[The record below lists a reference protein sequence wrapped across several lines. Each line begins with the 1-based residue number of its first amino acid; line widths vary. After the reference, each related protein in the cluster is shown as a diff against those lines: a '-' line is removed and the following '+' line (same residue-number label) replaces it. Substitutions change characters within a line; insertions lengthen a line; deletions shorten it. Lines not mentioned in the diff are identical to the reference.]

1 MRFRPTSSRA
11 WRRSVLIGVIG
22 AIMPMVGGCAARDDA
37 ASQAGK
43 ATSAGRAESDVS
55 STVKDAPATTA
66 QSSTTGYAHFQIL
79 PHRVI
84 KQQDVSAGSGVR
96 RLSLAVVVPVFPV
109 TRQQMIDV
117 AIATINA
124 RSGQGWQAIRLTF
137 AYNAAEA
144 VPAFGVAEWA
154 PAGNWRDTTPD
165 DSGTWNGYQ
174 LDQQW
179 SPKVDHPSGC
189 HAPTST
195 AFVYEHEYNTVSATG
210 TSDQTIF
217 ASIAAHHGV
226 SSAAVEAAI
235 SAVEAWSL
243 C

>member
-1 MRFRPTSSRA
+1 MPLRLSVSRA
-11 WRRSVLIGVIG
+11 WRRSVLISVVG
-22 AIMPMVGGCAARDDA
+22 ATLLVASGCADRDDA
-37 ASQAGK
+37 RSPAGT
-43 ATSAGRAESDVS
+43 AGSAEGARSGVS
-55 STVKDAPATTA
+55 SPSPEGSTTTVQP
-66 QSSTTGYAHFQIL
+66 STTGHAHPGIL

-109 TRQQMIDV
+109 TRQQMVDV
-117 AIATINA
+117 AMATIEA

-137 AYNAAEA
+137 AYDAAEA

-154 PAGNWRDTTPD
+154 PAGNWRDTTSTD
-165 DSGTWNGYQ
+165 ANTWNGYQ
-174 LDQQW
+174 LDQRW
-179 SPKVDHPSGC
+179 SPKVAHPSGC

-195 AFVYEHEYNTVSATG
+195 AFVYDHEYNTASGTG
-210 TSDQTIF
+210 ASDQTVF

-226 SSAAVEAAI
+226 SLAEVEAAI
-235 SAVEAWSL
+235 NAVEAWST